1 MMIINVLDTLAKY
14 MSGYLG
20 GVLYTVKNNSDQNPA
35 RIWITPHY
43 AVIAGY
49 LSDGFASI
57 LELEEN
63 PEISGFSKKL
73 PNI

>member
-1 MMIINVLDTLAKY
+1 MNVSTLDIWKHNH
-14 MSGYLG
+14 
-20 GVLYTVKNNSDQNPA
+20 TVKNNSEQNPA

-49 LSDGFASI
+49 PSDGFASI

-63 PEISGFSKKL
+63 PEISGF
-73 PNI
+73 

>member
-1 MMIINVLDTLAKY
+1 MYPELCC
-14 MSGYLG
+14 
-20 GVLYTVKNNSDQNPA
+20 TVKNNSDQNLA

-63 PEISGFSKKL
+63 PEISGF
-73 PNI
+73 

>member
-1 MMIINVLDTLAKY
+1 MLVWVRMVWIRVQSSIC
-14 MSGYLG
+14 
-20 GVLYTVKNNSDQNPA
+20 TVKNNLDQNTA

-49 LSDGFASI
+49 LSDGSESI
-57 LELEEN
+57 LEMEEN

>member
-1 MMIINVLDTLAKY
+1 MGLNVNDETLA
-14 MSGYLG
+14 
-20 GVLYTVKNNSDQNPA
+20 YTVKNNSDQNPA
-35 RIWITPHY
+35 RICITPHY